1 MARTSVSEAG
11 PARIAEGPGRFA
23 EVIRTALRPPIRD
36 RRFWGI
42 QAVVVA
48 LAGLHFF
55 VDLHSPAGVEGFPDG
70 IPVALLIVPVGY
82 AALRYGLTGS
92 AATAAWATVL
102 WLPDLLLPLDQ
113 GHAPSD
119 VVNLLLVDAVAF
131 FFGERIEA
139 ERRAHARVERATLAR
154 LRAEAG
160 YRQLFEANRAPILVL
175 DARGVVRAA
184 NPAAT
189 SVFGTDAIGMP
200 AGALLGSDEPIESL
214 HHRVVSLR
222 DEHDY
227 RVGLAELSEGGAAAS
242 QLVFEDVT
250 VERSETRRAARQRAL
265 MVAAEEEQRRRLARE
280 LHDEPLQLFLHL
292 ARKLASLGED
302 AGVPADVAAS
312 LDDARARSLEAAA
325 RLRNLARDLRP
336 PALDQLGLVPAL
348 VGFLAETE
356 DDSGVPVELEVSG
369 ETRRARP
376 DVELGAFRIV
386 QEAVRNAVGHAR
398 AREIRVSVAF
408 DSDLLRLRVLDD
420 GEGFDMDDEGH
431 STNHFGLVGMSER
444 AGLLGGSLQ
453 VRSAPGRGTDV
464 TSSLP
469 YDLRYGAPLPADEL
483 TVATVSPIR
492 ASSSSPPSSAPA
504 PAPASGGAAAGLA

>member
-1 MARTSVSEAG
+1 MARTSASEAA
-11 PARIAEGPGRFA
+11 PARDAETGGTIAE
-23 EVIRTALRPPIRD
+23 VVRTALRPPVRD
-36 RRFWGI
+36 RRFWGV

-55 VDLHSPAGVEGFPDG
+55 VDLHSSVGAEAFPDG

-82 AALRYGLTGS
+82 AALRYGLAGS

-119 VVNLLLVDAVAF
+119 VVNLLLVDAVAL
-131 FFGERIEA
+131 FFGQRIEA

-175 DARGVVRAA
+175 DAKGVVRAA

-189 SVFGTDAIGMP
+189 SVFGADAIGMP
-200 AGALLGSDEPIESL
+200 AGALVGGEEPIETL
-214 HHRVVSLR
+214 HRRVVSLR
-222 DEHDY
+222 DGHDY
-227 RVGLAELSEGGAAAS
+227 RVELVELPEGGAAAA

-250 VERSETRRAARQRAL
+250 VERGETRRAARQRAL

-292 ARKLASLGED
+292 ARKLASLGEH
-302 AGVPADVAAS
+302 AGVPAVVAAS

-325 RLRNLARDLRP
+325 RLRDLAKDLRP

-369 ETRRARP
+369 EARRVRP
-376 DVELGAFRIV
+376 DLELGAFRIV

-398 AREIRVSVAF
+398 AREVRVSVAF
-408 DSDLLRLRVLDD
+408 ESELLRLRVVDD
-420 GEGFDMDDEGH
+420 GEGFDVEDGGH

-469 YDLRYGAPLPADEL
+469 YDPRCGLPA
-483 TVATVSPIR
+483 
-492 ASSSSPPSSAPA
+492 AS
-504 PAPASGGAAAGLA
+504 